1 MLELA
6 AAPLSGA
13 ADFARMARRAVASCG
28 MRSRQKDSFPA
39 IKARGSY
46 LDLVKRT
53 NYFSWIDN

>member
-1 MLELA
+1 MACRVVA
-6 AAPLSGA
+6 A
-13 ADFARMARRAVASCG
+13 CG